1 VSSLPPTAVAPV
13 PGSPSVVVV
22 QWTDVPEWVSTAS
35 VVTVP
40 DSVIVNVAVSSI
52 IYLPTAVVVPTSW
65 NSPVII
71 PASAASSIPTD

>member
-13 PGSPSVVVV
+13 PGSPSIVVI

-35 VVTVP
+35 IVSVP
-40 DSVIVNVAVSSI
+40 SSNIVNVAVSSI
-52 IYLPTAVVVPTSW
+52 VYLPTAVQVPTSW

-71 PASAASSIPTD
+71 PASAASSIPTE